1 VHALNVILKLH
12 GDQIMSMNIFLTCF
26 LAPKLIWLVA
36 LSLMLLNQILQT
48 ELFKGLLVLVLG
60 LIKILYVHCCYV
72 DIIDRQIS
80 VASDHA
86 NPWKVGLVNKHV
98 LPGANLIDIVSGI
111 TVRMADL
118 NLK

>member
-12 GDQIMSMNIFLTCF
+12 GDEVMSMNIFLTCF
-26 LAPKLIWLVA
+26 LASKLIWLVA

-60 LIKILYVHCCYV
+60 LIKILHIHGCYV
-72 DIIDRQIS
+72 DVIDRLIS
-80 VASDHA
+80 VTGHHT

-111 TVRMADL
+111 TVRVADL